1 MVFGGSF
8 DPPHAGHLS
17 IVRYVLEAGLAECLD
32 LIPANISPFK
42 TDHPPADGAQRLRML
57 RAMIQDLHVES
68 RGAYAAKLRI
78 LTLELERP
86 PPSYTVDTL
95 GELRRDFPG
104 EDIGLLIG
112 SDSLHD
118 FDQWERAVQI
128 LEGHRVF
135 VFLRPGDSRDEL
147 LDSLRRVAGA
157 LGFAGDAIFER
168 VLFLDNP
175 LVDCSSTAV
184 RASLRSTER
193 RTDANL
199 LRCVSPSVRALILAE
214 GLYE

>member
-8 DPPHAGHLS
+8 DPPHTGHLS
-17 IVRYVLEAGLAECLD
+17 IVRYILEARLAEYLD

-42 TDHPPADGAQRLRML
+42 TEQPPADGAQRLRML

-68 RGAYAAKLRI
+68 RGAFAAKLRI

-95 GELRRDFPG
+95 AYLRKIFPN

-118 FDQWERAVQI
+118 FDQWERAGEI
-128 LEGHRVF
+128 LRHHRVY
-135 VFLRPGDSRDEL
+135 VFLRPGDSDTDLR
-147 LDSLRRVAGA
+147 DSLRRIADALNIDAGT
-157 LGFAGDAIFER
+157 IQER
-168 VLFLDNP
+168 VLLLDNP
-175 LVDCSSTAV
+175 LVACSSTEV
-184 RASLRSTER
+184 RAALRPFEQSTNA
-193 RTDANL
+193 TL
-199 LRCVSPSVRALILAE
+199 LRCVPPSVRELIFKE
-214 GLYE
+214 GLYQ